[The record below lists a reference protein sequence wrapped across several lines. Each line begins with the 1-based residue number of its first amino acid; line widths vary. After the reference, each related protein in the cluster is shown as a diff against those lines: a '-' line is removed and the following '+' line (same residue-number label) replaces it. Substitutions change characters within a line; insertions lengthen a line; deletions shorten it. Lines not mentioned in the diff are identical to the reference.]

1 MQRRDARASSRDCGT
16 RGLMPVRLCGD
27 CTCGSCRGR
36 ASTQCA
42 ASDTFWFVFAR
53 PHLSPSRWIS
63 ASVIEEQMQKQKRE
77 GRELRE
83 SLDASRTVQ
92 HASGM
97 ALLRVQRRGARV
109 GER

>member
-53 PHLSPSRWIS
+53 P
-63 ASVIEEQMQKQKRE
+63 SVIEEQMQKQKRE